1 MPEVQQTRME
11 PGSPGSA
18 ILPHHAQL
26 CEQDRMVHTGTCQ
39 APAPTAQLQGCD
51 GMLQGVTH
59 RSEPLLVRVGWL
71 RLTSRDAC
79 RRKRHVSPP
88 ARCPAPWSHFSTTTA
103 CLWAQR
109 DGLTSQEH
117 AWLQLGHPSGQPW
130 VRWPRILSSPQQAE
144 YRAELHKVSAE

>member
-1 MPEVQQTRME
+1 
-11 PGSPGSA
+11 
-18 ILPHHAQL
+18 
-26 CEQDRMVHTGTCQ
+26 MVHTGTCQ

-51 GMLQGVTH
+51 GTLQGVTH